1 MWIAGIKPQTRAQ
14 RIQRVALAAMR
25 WLSWATLQRAGHCD
39 VSVISRRF
47 EGKENAG
54 EAGDEQT
61 NTRHGGG
68 DMRKSWPRWV
78 WLTGAAVSLGALVW
92 ALLSGALLWSTLPA
106 SAREVVAQA
115 WAGRWP
121 LVVMTALMG
130 ALAAWMGASW
140 VYRRWIG
147 PQTRLAERLEQA
159 LVQSDLPE
167 VKGDDL
173 PTAARMVGA
182 VNALLAQRVAL
193 AEAMDQRVRE
203 ASERVQAE
211 RNQLAALM
219 AELHQAVVVCNR
231 EGQVLL
237 FNQKARMQFRTLAS
251 VGHGSGRWLGVGR
264 SIFALLDA
272 DRVAHALRE
281 IEVRL
286 ERGASNPSAT
296 FVMTTVGGQLLRVQV
311 GSIARQAGAHA
322 ALDGFVLLVENITRE
337 YQEQAEHD
345 ALLNG
350 LTERGRASLANIRTA
365 VQTLQRQDI
374 EEATRVRLRATIAQ
388 EVADMQQRMSEAA
401 RRANTEL
408 VKRWPLQDMLAQDF
422 VSAAVRQ
429 LKGLVPVNWVVETV
443 SPDLW
448 LRVDSYSLVQALA
461 HLAGRLQDA
470 FNLRHVRLRVLS
482 QGGSAMVD
490 LIWTGEVLSTETAMS
505 WEMDPIQVKGEISS
519 LSVRD
524 VLERHGAALWFERER
539 VRHEAFFRVQLP
551 LRRYQ
556 PPAEEALT
564 TDAERPEFFDFDLFS
579 TSAQTRELDE
589 RRLVDL
595 VYTVFDTETTGM
607 NPSGG
612 DEIIQLGAVRI
623 VNGRLMPGE
632 SIDQLV
638 DPQRDI
644 PAATIPVH
652 GITPD
657 MVKGKPKVLEVL
669 PQFHAFAHD
678 TVLVAHNAA
687 FDMRLL
693 ELKEPALGLKFDHPV
708 LDTLLLSAVAS
719 PEQESHR
726 LDAIAERFGIE
737 VKGRHTAMGDALVT
751 AQVLLKLIP
760 LLQAKGIHTL
770 GQAREAAQ
778 KTYYA
783 RLKY

>member
-1 MWIAGIKPQTRAQ
+1 LASAAGLWA
-14 RIQRVALAAMR
+14 AL
-25 WLSWATLQRAGHCD
+25 SAGL
-39 VSVISRRF
+39 IWR
-47 EGKENAG
+47 
-54 EAGDEQT
+54 
-61 NTRHGGG
+61 
-68 DMRKSWPRWV
+68 
-78 WLTGAAVSLGALVW
+78 
-92 ALLSGALLWSTLPA
+92 TLPA
-106 SAREVVAQA
+106 DLQARLAQE

-121 LVVMTALMG
+121 LALMMWVFA
-130 ALAAWMGASW
+130 ALIACWAAAWAH
-140 VYRRWIG
+140 RRWLMPIK
-147 PQTRLAERLEQA
+147 RLSERVAQA
-159 LVQSDLPE
+159 SLQSDLAQ

-173 PTAARMVGA
+173 PALASLVAA
-182 VNALLAQRVAL
+182 VNELLAQRQHMAQDV
-193 AEAMDQRVRE
+193 DQRVRE
-203 ASERVQAE
+203 ASARVQAE

-219 AELHQAVVVCNR
+219 AELQQAVVVCNA

-237 FNQKARMQFRTLAS
+237 FNQRARLQFKTLAPAQ
-251 VGHGSGRWLGVGR
+251 SGAWLGVGR
-264 SIFALLDA
+264 SVYGYLDA
-272 DRVAHALRE
+272 ERISHALRE

-286 ERGASNPSAT
+286 ERGASNPSAS
-296 FVMTTVGGQLLRVQV
+296 FVTSTARGHLLRVQV
-311 GSIARQAGAHA
+311 ASIAAEQDDTPR
-322 ALDGFVLLVENITRE
+322 ALGGFVLLVENITRE
-337 YQEQAEHD
+337 VQEQAEHD

-365 VQTLQRQDI
+365 VSQLQRPEVD
-374 EEATRVRLRATIAQ
+374 EPTRVRLRATIAQ
-388 EVADMQQRMSEAA
+388 EADDMQRRMAEAA

-408 VKRWPLQDMLAQDF
+408 VKRWPLQDMLGQDL
-422 VSAAVRQ
+422 VWAAERQ
-429 LKGLVPVNWVVETV
+429 LKAWVPVNWVVESV
-443 SPDLW
+443 APALW

-461 HLAGRLQDA
+461 HLATRLHEA
-470 FNLRHVRLRVLS
+470 FALRHLRLRLLA
-482 QGGSAMVD
+482 QPQAACLD
-490 LIWTGEVLSTETAMS
+490 LVWTGEVMSTETAMS
-505 WEMDPIQVKGEISS
+505 WELDPMQVQDNLSS

-539 VRHEAFFRVQLP
+539 VRHEAFFRIQLP
-551 LRRYQ
+551 SRELAQ
-556 PPAEEALT
+556 EDEEGLSA
-564 TDAERPEFFDFDLFS
+564 DAERPEFFDFDLFAAN
-579 TSAQTRELDE
+579 AQSHALDE
-589 RRLVDL
+589 RELSAL

-632 SIDQLV
+632 SMDQLV

-657 MVKGKPKVLEVL
+657 MVQGQPKILEVL
-669 PQFHAFAHD
+669 PQFHAFARD

-693 ELKEPALGLKFDHPV
+693 ELKEQACGLRFDQPV

-726 LDAIAERFGIE
+726 LDAIAERMGIT
-737 VKGRHTAMGDALVT
+737 VTGRHTAMGDALVT
-751 AQVLLKLIP
+751 AQVLLRLIP
-760 LLQAKGIHTL
+760 LLQAKGIRTL